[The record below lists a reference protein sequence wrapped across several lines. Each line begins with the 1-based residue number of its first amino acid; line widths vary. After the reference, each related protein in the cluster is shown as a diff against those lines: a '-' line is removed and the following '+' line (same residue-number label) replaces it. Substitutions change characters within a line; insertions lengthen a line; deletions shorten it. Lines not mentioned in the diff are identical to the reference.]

1 MHPIASAY
9 LQTASAATSADLAR
23 IERALALVD
32 DSDLWWRANEA
43 SNSLGNLL
51 LHLAGSHRFWIVS
64 VVGRQPSHRQR
75 QEGFETRG
83 GRTKAELLALLRL
96 AVADAHDVLTGL
108 EADTLLDA
116 REAFGKPW
124 TVLGAIHH
132 TVTHF
137 SLHTGQILLLVKQLK
152 GIDLALPM

>member
-1 MHPIASAY
+1 MHAIATAY
-9 LQTASAATSADLAR
+9 LQTARAATSADLAR
-23 IERALALVD
+23 IERALAFVD
-32 DSDLWWRANEA
+32 DTELWWRANEA

-64 VVGRQPSHRQR
+64 VVGREPSHRQR
-75 QEGFETRG
+75 QQEFETRG
-83 GRTKAELLALLRL
+83 GQTKTALLELLRL
-96 AVADAHDVLTGL
+96 TVADANDVLAGL
-108 EADTLLDA
+108 EPDALLDA

-132 TVTHF
+132 TVAHF